1 MVFSNRGTAELLHVG
16 TRYLISS
23 CVRDAFARADG
34 FRDITDMAAF
44 WWREHP
50 PEEGNV
56 LVFEGVVIRWTP
68 LAPADALDIGAAA

>member
-1 MVFSNRGTAELLHVG
+1 
-16 TRYLISS
+16 
-23 CVRDAFARADG
+23 
-34 FRDITDMAAF
+34 MAAF

-50 PEEGNV
+50 PAEGNV